1 MTLLESSPVVS
12 RIERVPGKGEYL
24 VALSDGTAL
33 RILKEHLPGSGIE
46 EGVSL
51 SRDRIRE
58 LDSIYEYTRARE
70 AALRLLKVRPRT
82 ELELRRR
89 FRALRTDRQAADRV
103 VTDLKDRGLVDDR
116 IFARLWIEEKIQR
129 GDCGKI
135 RISRDL
141 EGKGIERGVVAEEL
155 KTALSDSKELEL
167 AGRLAL
173 KKMRRVGG
181 APAREARRK
190 VYAYLLRRG
199 FTSGAA
205 SEGTKMALELAGRT
219 ETDEI

>member
-12 RIERVPGKGEYL
+12 RLEKVLRKGEYL
-24 VALSDGTAL
+24 VVFSDGTEV

-58 LDSIYEYTRARE
+58 LDSVYGYTRARE

-89 FRALRTDRQAADRV
+89 FKALRTDRQIAERV
-103 VTDLKDRGLVDDR
+103 LADLKAIGQVDDR
-116 IFARLWIEEKIQR
+116 LFARLWIEEKIR
-129 GDCGKI
+129 KGDSGSM
-135 RISRDL
+135 RMRRDL
-141 EGKGIERGVVAEEL
+141 EAKGIERDIVAEEL
-155 KTALSDSKELEL
+155 KAALSDAEELEL

-173 KKMRRVGG
+173 RKMGRLGP
-181 APAREARRK
+181 APAREERRK

-199 FTSGAA
+199 FTSEAA
-205 SEGTKMALELAGRT
+205 AEATRSALDLSGRT
-219 ETDEI
+219 DEDEM